1 MSYPNAK
8 GSRPNA
14 KGDIPMCRITFRQE
28 TVKRLKA
35 ELEKAYVRGDKRA
48 IRRLSV
54 LIMVGKRMSLAS
66 ILSVWNV
73 SVQTVYNW
81 LDEFAR
87 YSWKSLV
94 YEKAPGRPPSLT
106 KRQKRKL
113 AEWIE
118 AGPEASG
125 YASGCWSSI
134 LIQDLI
140 DRKFQVLYNRF
151 YVCELLRNL
160 GFSFQKARFVSDHL
174 DADARQRWMESEF
187 PGILRQAKQLGAS
200 LFFGDEASFA
210 LWGSL
215 SYTWGRQGHQPQV
228 PTTGLRKGYKVFGA
242 IEFFTG
248 RLIYQAT
255 EQRFQSDTYQ
265 SFLGYL
271 LSQVTGSL
279 ILIQDGAR
287 YHTSKA
293 TREFLEQHKERLTVY
308 QLPSYSPDYNPIEY
322 LWKKVKTHA
331 THNRYFAEFVMLVKS
346 VDQAL
351 KVLAT
356 QSIEILHLMGIYTRR
371 MADPFAA

>member
-1 MSYPNAK
+1 MF
-8 GSRPNA
+8 
-14 KGDIPMCRITFRQE
+14 RITFRPE
-28 TVKRLKA
+28 TVKRLKE
-35 ELEKAYVRGDKRA
+35 ELEKAYGRGDQRA
-48 IRRLSV
+48 VRRLSV
-54 LIMVGKRMSLAS
+54 LIMIGKRMRLEQ
-66 ILSVWNV
+66 ILSLWNI
-73 SVQTVYNW
+73 SQQSVYNW
-81 LDEFAR
+81 LNEFVR
-87 YSWKSLV
+87 EGWKSLG
-94 YEKAPGRPPSLT
+94 YEKAPGRPPRLT
-106 KRQKRKL
+106 KTQKRKL
-113 AEWIE
+113 ADWIE

-125 YASGCWSSI
+125 YASGCWSSV

-140 DRKFQVLYNRF
+140 NRKFHVLYNRF

-187 PGILRQAKQLGAS
+187 PGILYQAKQLGAS

-215 SYTWGRQGHQPQV
+215 SYTWGRRGHQPQV

-242 IEFFTG
+242 IEFFSG
-248 RLIYQAT
+248 RLIYQGT
-255 EQRFQSDTYQ
+255 EQRFQSDSYQ
-265 SFLGYL
+265 SFLCYL
-271 LSQVTGSL
+271 LSQVPGRV

-293 TREFLEQHKERLTVY
+293 TRQFLEQHKERLTVY

-331 THNRYFAEFVMLVKS
+331 THNRFFADFVLLVKS

-351 KVLAT
+351 QVLAA
-356 QSIEILHLMGIYTRR
+356 QSTEILRLMGIYTRHL
-371 MADPFAA
+371 ADPLAA